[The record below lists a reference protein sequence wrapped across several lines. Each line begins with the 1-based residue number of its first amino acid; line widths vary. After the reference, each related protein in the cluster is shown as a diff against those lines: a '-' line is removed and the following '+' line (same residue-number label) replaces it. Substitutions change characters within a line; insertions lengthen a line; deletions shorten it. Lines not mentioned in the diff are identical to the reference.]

1 MIGSLISYVYSIF
14 NHYAYTLLGQRQP
27 LSASISNL
35 STRDRE
41 SLLCEVSNS
50 LYWHLSGV
58 GDVGLGS
65 SLEDGKGGEPSVDE
79 GVASAI
85 AELETALDQCRL
97 SLGVASAIAELETA
111 LDQCRLS
118 LVKFEQKERFVSMR
132 IQKYRMMID
141 QRNERANQD
150 TVGLDED
157 LEHDNFVKSENQV
170 RSSADKWDKD
180 EMTLQSVE
188 QVHKNIIADMEVLR
202 RRIRELE
209 EKKEIYLGLR
219 EECRDF
225 VLAAAADDC

>member
-1 MIGSLISYVYSIF
+1 
-14 NHYAYTLLGQRQP
+14 
-27 LSASISNL
+27 
-35 STRDRE
+35 
-41 SLLCEVSNS
+41 

-65 SLEDGKGGEPSVDE
+65 SLEDGKGGEPSIDE
-79 GVASAI
+79 
-85 AELETALDQCRL
+85 
-97 SLGVASAIAELETA
+97 GVASAIAELETA

-118 LVKFEQKERFVSMR
+118 LVKFEQKERFMSMR
-132 IQKYRMMID
+132 IQKYRMLID

-188 QVHKNIIADMEVLR
+188 QIHKNIIADMEVLR

-225 VLAAAADDC
+225 VLAAADDDC

>member
-41 SLLCEVSNS
+41 SLLCDVSNS
-50 LYWHLSGV
+50 LHWHLSGV

-65 SLEDGKGGEPSVDE
+65 SLEDGKGGEPSIDE
-79 GVASAI
+79 
-85 AELETALDQCRL
+85 
-97 SLGVASAIAELETA
+97 GVASAIAELETA

-118 LVKFEQKERFVSMR
+118 LVKFEQKERFMSMR
-132 IQKYRMMID
+132 IQKYRMLID

-225 VLAAAADDC
+225 VLAAADDDC